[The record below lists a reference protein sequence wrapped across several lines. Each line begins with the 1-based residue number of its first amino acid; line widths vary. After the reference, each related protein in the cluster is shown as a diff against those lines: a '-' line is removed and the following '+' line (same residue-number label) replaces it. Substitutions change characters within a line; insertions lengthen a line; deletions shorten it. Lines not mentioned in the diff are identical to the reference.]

1 MASSSPQTRPTPL
14 WRMRAFAAMTLV
26 LVAMGMVSWA
36 TASAQQGTARIGY
49 VDMRRLIDNAPQARA
64 ANARLKAEFDSRDA
78 ELKADD
84 ARLAELELR
93 AERAPDGETR
103 AMLNRQADAL
113 RRSLER
119 TRQRLKEELEIRG
132 NEELDAIWPLIN
144 DAVAEFGRDNGYDLI
159 LTSPVVYVS
168 GRIDVTDDV
177 LAELR
182 RQAGGTR

>member
-1 MASSSPQTRPTPL
+1 MNAPASQKRAMPL
-14 WRMRAFAAMTLV
+14 WPMRTFAVLALV
-26 LVAMGMVSWA
+26 FVLSIAAWA
-36 TASAQQGTARIGY
+36 TASAQQGAAKIGY
-49 VDMRRLIDNAPQARA
+49 VDMRRLIDNAPQAQA
-64 ANARLKAEFDSRDA
+64 ANARLRAEFDARDV

-84 ARLAELELR
+84 ARLAELVLR
-93 AERAPDGETR
+93 AERAPDAETR
-103 AMLNRQADAL
+103 ATLNRQADAL

-119 TRQRLKEELEIRG
+119 TRQRLKEELDIRG

-177 LAELR
+177 LAQLR
-182 RQAGGTR
+182 RQAGNPR